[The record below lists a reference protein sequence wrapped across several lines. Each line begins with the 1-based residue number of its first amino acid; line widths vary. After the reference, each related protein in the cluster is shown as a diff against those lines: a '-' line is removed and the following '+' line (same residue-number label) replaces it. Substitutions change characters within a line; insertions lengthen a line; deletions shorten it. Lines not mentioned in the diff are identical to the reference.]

1 MKKFLKR
8 LLISPALVILVIVS
22 IICWLF
28 DLFIGWLIFGNMS
41 SDLRERWEK
50 NEILN
55 KILDRLIIWSEY
67 GENPL

>member
-8 LLISPALVILVIVS
+8 VLISPALIILVIVS
-22 IICWLF
+22 IICWLI

-55 KILDRLIIWSEY
+55 TILDRLLIWSEH